1 MISTPVYFATDRC
14 FENVEYNG
22 GYMSEKNNVNQ
33 RVMLTKHL
41 IHEALLKILKTRNIN
56 KISIRELCQ
65 VAGINRSTFYN
76 HYGSQYDVL
85 NEIAEMYIQST
96 SFTVINDI
104 AAGINIVECLTRVL
118 QYVKDNL
125 EFAKLILDQYN
136 YDLIKHITISLPQFD
151 HMVIKHLADDL
162 DLEEKKAIASY
173 VQYGTVRLLKEWIL
187 SDCLK
192 SPEEEVKLILSI
204 AGRTI
209 GNR

>member
-1 MISTPVYFATDRC
+1 
-14 FENVEYNG
+14 
-22 GYMSEKNNVNQ
+22 MSEKNNVNQ

-41 IHEALLKILKTRNIN
+41 IHQALLKMLKTRNIN

-85 NEIAEMYIQST
+85 NEIAEAYIQST

-104 AAGINIVECLTRVL
+104 ASGKKIDECLTRVL
-118 QYVKDNL
+118 QYMKENL
-125 EFAKLILDQYN
+125 EFSKLVLDLYN
-136 YDLIKHITISLPQFD
+136 DLITHIKISLPQFD
-151 HMVIKHLADDL
+151 HMVIKHLPENL

-192 SPEEEVKLILSI
+192 SPEEETKLILYI

-209 GNR
+209 AN